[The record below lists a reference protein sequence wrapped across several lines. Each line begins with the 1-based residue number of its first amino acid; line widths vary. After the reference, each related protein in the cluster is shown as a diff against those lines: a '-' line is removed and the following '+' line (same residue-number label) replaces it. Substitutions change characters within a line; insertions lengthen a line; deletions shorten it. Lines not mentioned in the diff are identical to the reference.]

1 VELLTLHGAAETLSP
16 NQQFVAACMLGDD
29 ALASR
34 LLAAQ
39 PGTTGKLPAD
49 CRGLLHDAAWRGNLE
64 AVRAMLAVGFD
75 VAWGNEHQATALH
88 AAAWKGHVPLVQL
101 LLRHNAPLDVR
112 ETEFDC
118 TPLEWALH
126 GSQNYPHRNAG
137 ETTAIRDESYATIV
151 TSLLAAGSPRP
162 VDRLVRICSDRVQE
176 VLEAAGIAVDDDD

>member
-1 VELLTLHGAAETLSP
+1 
-16 NQQFVAACMLGDD
+16 
-29 ALASR
+29 
-34 LLAAQ
+34 
-39 PGTTGKLPAD
+39 
-49 CRGLLHDAAWRGNLE
+49 
-64 AVRAMLAVGFD
+64 MLAVGFD
-75 VAWGNEHQATALH
+75 VAWGNGHQATALH

-101 LLRHNAPLDVR
+101 LLRHDAPLDVR

-137 ETTAIRDESYATIV
+137 ETTATRDESYATIV
-151 TSLLAAGSPRP
+151 TALLDAGSPRP